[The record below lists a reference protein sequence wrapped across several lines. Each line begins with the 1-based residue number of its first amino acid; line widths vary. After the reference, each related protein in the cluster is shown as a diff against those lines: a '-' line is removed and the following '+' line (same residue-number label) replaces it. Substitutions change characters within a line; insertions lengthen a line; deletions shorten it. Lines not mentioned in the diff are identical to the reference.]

1 MFQKKDTST
10 LPEVL
15 RTTGKIETVLGPGI
29 SIKGILTGRGG
40 VRIEGVFEGR
50 IDIEGPLVVGDAGK
64 VVSEEIRAPS
74 VVAGGTL
81 QATVIADRVQVL
93 RTGRIYGD
101 VTTSNLSTEEGGFLK
116 GTIRMP
122 EEGAKQSATPE
133 HEDLGVDQAVTRPAL
148 PRNPS
153 RTGGSDPGNLQK

>member
-1 MFQKKDTST
+1 MFQRKDTVP

-15 RTTGKIETVLGPGI
+15 RTSGKIETVLGPGI
-29 SIKGILTGRGG
+29 SIQGNLTGKGG
-40 VRIEGVFEGR
+40 VRIEGVFEGK
-50 IDIEGPLVVGDAGK
+50 IDIEGALVIGEAGK

-74 VVAGGTL
+74 LVNGGTI
-81 QATVIADRVQVL
+81 QANIFADKVQVL

-122 EEGAKQSATPE
+122 EESGGKPPGDEAKTIPTDKAATQPSPK
-133 HEDLGVDQAVTRPAL
+133 QK
-148 PRNPS
+148 PR
-153 RTGGSDPGNLQK
+153 

>member
-1 MFQKKDTST
+1 MFQRKDTVP

-15 RTTGKIETVLGPGI
+15 RTSGKIETVLGQGI
-29 SIKGILTGRGG
+29 SIKGVLTGKGG
-40 VRIEGVFEGR
+40 VRIEGIFEGR
-50 IDIEGPLVVGDAGK
+50 IDIQGPLVIGEAGK

-81 QATVIADRVQVL
+81 QANVFADKMQVL
-93 RTGRIYGD
+93 RTGRVYGD

-122 EEGAKQSATPE
+122 EEGAKQSAPAE
-133 HEDLGVDQAVTRPAL
+133 ADEISSDQATTRPVSQKNP
-148 PRNPS
+148 PRS
-153 RTGGSDPGNLQK
+153 GG